1 MTDNITLPRATVQ
14 QVLKTLEGIHR
25 VDEYPE
31 LQPAVTALRAALKQ
45 QAEPVATHRITAWG
59 HCGVCRH
66 DRIPGEG
73 CARQECPDSPQQ
85 QAEPVAWVVYG
96 NVSDEKHAVDYQQE
110 DIDAISVGTMLY
122 TAPPQRKWVG
132 LTEAER
138 IDIIDEEIAS
148 QNTEHF
154 ALAQAIETK
163 LKEKNT

>member
-73 CARQECPDSPQQ
+73 CARQECPDSHQRKPLSEKQVHKIWRSL
-85 QAEPVAWVVYG
+85 AEG
-96 NVSDEKHAVDYQQE
+96 EGIDEFARALE
-110 DIDAISVGTMLY
+110 DAHGIKEGTGS
-122 TAPPQRKWVG
+122 TPRPAPPPSFCG
-132 LTEAER
+132 LRLPSTSMK
-138 IDIIDEEIAS
+138 IGGL
-148 QNTEHF
+148 NLHG
-154 ALAQAIETK
+154 
-163 LKEKNT
+163 